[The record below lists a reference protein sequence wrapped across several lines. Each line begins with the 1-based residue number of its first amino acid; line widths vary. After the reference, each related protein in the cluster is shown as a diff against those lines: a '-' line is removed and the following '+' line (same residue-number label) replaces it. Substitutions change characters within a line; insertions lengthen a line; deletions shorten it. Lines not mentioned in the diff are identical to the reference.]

1 MLETRVILVDGA
13 SDATATRLTQAL
25 ALQLEADDRPVHL
38 PMRREKGHPLRRDYA
53 PAAYASA
60 ETFMEALV
68 LQWQNFAIRASTEP
82 TPWLS
87 AGGWLE
93 APRALLAAGVLD
105 TDAAVDLA
113 VRLFEALEPLAPAL
127 VYLVDVDLNPT
138 GDAVGDAAFARLDSH
153 RTLLNA
159 TRLDA
164 DELLAEALAF
174 LAVPVRSIVVD
185 EDLAAHLAGR
195 YGAGQ
200 APGVE
205 VEVERGGE
213 GLLLSGLPDALGPA
227 PWPLLPAT
235 DGRFLVA
242 GLDLELRAD
251 LDGSGRPTGLLART
265 SEPALSGLP
274 EFLVRASD

>member
-1 MLETRVILVDGA
+1 MILVDGA

-25 ALQLEADDRPVHL
+25 ALQLEADDRAVHL
-38 PMRREKGHPLRRDYA
+38 PMRREKGHPLRRAYA
-53 PAAYASA
+53 PAAYASV
-60 ETFMEALV
+60 ETFTEALL

-87 AGGWLE
+87 AGSWLE
-93 APRALLAAGVLD
+93 APRALLAAGALD
-105 TDAAVDLA
+105 VDAAVDLA
-113 VRLFEALEPLAPAL
+113 VRLFDALAPLAPAL
-127 VYLVDVDLNPT
+127 VYLVDVDLNPE

-174 LAVPVRSIVVD
+174 LAVPIRSIVVD
-185 EDLAAHLAGR
+185 EELAAHLAGR

-200 APGVE
+200 AST
-205 VEVERGGE
+205 VEVERGGA
-213 GLLLSGLPDALGPA
+213 GLWLSGLPDALGPE

-274 EFLVRASD
+274 QFLVRASD